1 MCVYLHVSILVL
13 SLYVLY
19 VIALDGALACSRGGG
34 AGQEWWWSVF
44 NDHQGPPTCTR
55 NPTQQHSD
63 ALDLTP
69 PRPHFTSTLF
79 SRVRPSCTAAACHL
93 STPQAATTSANRK
106 RDAPSPKPSIWAC
119 RALLR
124 RPPASTGLE
133 LNRNP
138 DCCSSQTSPL
148 STSIRKFV
156 LLSQRLSAA
165 TKRQRHSSLRPQLY

>member
-1 MCVYLHVSILVL
+1 MAHL
-13 SLYVLY
+13 
-19 VIALDGALACSRGGG
+19 LAAEQ
-34 AGQEWWWSVF
+34 AGQGRSGGLFSTTIRDLQPARAIRRSSTVTLSIE
-44 NDHQGPPTCTR
+44 HR
-55 NPTQQHSD
+55 
-63 ALDLTP
+63 LDLTSLLLYSHVP
-69 PRPHFTSTLF
+69 AQ
-79 SRVRPSCTAAACHL
+79 AAPLLPACHL
-93 STPQAATTSANRK
+93 ATPQAATTSANRK
-106 RDAPSPKPSIWAC
+106 RDAPSPKPSIWSC

>member
-1 MCVYLHVSILVL
+1 MAHLLAAEQAGQGRS
-13 SLYVLY
+13 
-19 VIALDGALACSRGGG
+19 GALSSTTIR
-34 AGQEWWWSVF
+34 
-44 NDHQGPPTCTR
+44 
-55 NPTQQHSD
+55 
-63 ALDLTP
+63 DLQPARAIRRSSTVTLSISHP

-79 SRVRPSCTAAACHL
+79 SRARPSCTAAAYHL

-106 RDAPSPKPSIWAC
+106 RDAPSPKPSIRSC
-119 RALLR
+119 RAHFLR
-124 RPPASTGLE
+124 RPPASTGIE
-133 LNRNP
+133 LDRNP